1 MSGGISKR
9 LFSGVRGY
17 NRGMEIAPS
26 PIAALLQ
33 KLSQGDATAEEIVF
47 DALTRANGNASTNTY
62 LAFDAEWSLEQAR
75 GLSGRPAKGSLAGL
89 PVALKDCF
97 DLQGFVTSSG
107 SRFYARHLP
116 AASADSWVAER
127 LKAAGAVITGKTH
140 LHQLAY
146 GITGENRDY
155 GNCLQ
160 PDDASL
166 LTGGS
171 SSGSAAAIQEGSA
184 LAAIGT
190 DTGGSVRAPAALC
203 GLAGYRA
210 SLGVGNWRGGAH
222 LTPSCDTIG
231 WLCRDL
237 RDLPLLAHALFGISA
252 AALETPPIRVGC
264 LRGGLMD
271 GCDVPVLHTM
281 QVWEERVRR
290 SGAET
295 FDLHADFWS
304 EAYTIYAPIQAHEAS
319 ALHTGFYGEFE
330 PAIAE
335 RLSWGAAMALA
346 EVAEWRMKR
355 EAFVAEMNDL
365 FTAFDFL
372 LLPTMPLTR
381 LVAGA
386 DHAVSRARIL
396 PYTTP
401 ASLAGLP
408 AVVLPARPVGM
419 QLLAAR
425 GRDAELLTFA
435 KTLGEA
441 LAAEVS

>member
-1 MSGGISKR
+1 
-9 LFSGVRGY
+9 
-17 NRGMEIAPS
+17 METAPS
-26 PIAALLQ
+26 PVAATL
-33 KLSQGDATAEEIVF
+33 KTISEGTSTPEEAAF
-47 DALTRANGNASTNTY
+47 AALTRANGNASANTY
-62 LAFDAEWSLEQAR
+62 IALNPEWSMEQAR
-75 GLSGRPAKGSLAGL
+75 GRVAQPGNGLLYGL

-97 DLQGFVTSSG
+97 DLQGFLTSSG

-116 AASADSWVAER
+116 AAAEDSWVAAR

-160 PDDASL
+160 PNDANL

-171 SSGSAAAIQEGSA
+171 SSGSAAAVQEGSA

-210 SLGVGNWRGGAH
+210 SLGVGDWRGGAH
-222 LTPSCDTIG
+222 LAQSFDTIG

-237 RDLPLLAHALFGISA
+237 RDLPLLARALFDIDA
-252 AALETPPIRVGC
+252 AGMRSQLRVGC
-264 LRGGLMD
+264 LRRGLLE
-271 GCDVPVLHTM
+271 GCDASVLEAM
-281 QVWEERVRR
+281 GLWEERMRR
-290 SGAET
+290 AGAAVG
-295 FDLHADFWS
+295 DLHADFWT
-304 EAYTIYAPIQAHEAS
+304 EAYSIYAPIQAREAS
-319 ALHTGFYGEFE
+319 SLHAGFYDEFE

-335 RLSWGAAMALA
+335 RLRWGAAMAVA
-346 EVAEWRMKR
+346 EVEEWRGKHR
-355 EAFVAEMNDL
+355 TFVTKTAEL
-365 FTAFDFL
+365 FAGFDFL
-372 LLPTMPLTR
+372 LLPVMPIPSLPQ
-381 LVAGA
+381 AA
-386 DHAVSRARIL
+386 DHSISRAKIL

-408 AVVLPARPVGM
+408 TVVLPARPVGM

-425 GRDAELLTFA
+425 GRDAELLSVA
-435 KTLGEA
+435 RAMGEA
-441 LAAEVS
+441 LAREDAS